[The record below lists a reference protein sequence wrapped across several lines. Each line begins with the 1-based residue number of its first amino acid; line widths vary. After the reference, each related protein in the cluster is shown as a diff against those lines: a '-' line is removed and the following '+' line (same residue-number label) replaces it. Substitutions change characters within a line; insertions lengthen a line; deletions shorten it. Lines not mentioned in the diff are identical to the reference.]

1 MVFHEATETGQGPP
15 QTEGATEHDLPRRYA
30 VPMAESRQDLDRQSQ
45 EVLAL
50 LRLLGFRINWGKS
63 QLLQTHKLVYLGL
76 TIDTT
81 LMTLTLP
88 EERCR
93 RSWRDANRL
102 FVSVSEGLVQNDVGD
117 RAPGLEDKNTEENT
131 VLPDYGVSKRG
142 IEGRA
147 GVVDRNAQPVEW
159 QGRPILQLTP

>member
-30 VPMAESRQDLDRQSQ
+30 VPMAESRQDLELQSQ

-93 RSWRDANRL
+93 RS
-102 FVSVSEGLVQNDVGD
+102 
-117 RAPGLEDKNTEENT
+117 
-131 VLPDYGVSKRG
+131 
-142 IEGRA
+142 
-147 GVVDRNAQPVEW
+147 
-159 QGRPILQLTP
+159 